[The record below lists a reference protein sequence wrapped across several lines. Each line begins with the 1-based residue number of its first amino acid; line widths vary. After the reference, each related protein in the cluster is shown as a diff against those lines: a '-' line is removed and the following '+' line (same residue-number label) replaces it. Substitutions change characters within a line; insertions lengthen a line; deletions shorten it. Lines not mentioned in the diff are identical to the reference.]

1 MSFNIRNDCDR
12 GTEAWSERIENLV
25 PLVRGDCLK
34 DIAKNEISVE
44 KQLKSDDKH
53 INRLS
58 VSLGFAVEPR

>member
-1 MSFNIRNDCDR
+1 MNHVLNSAR
-12 GTEAWSERIENLV
+12 AKS
-25 PLVRGDCLK
+25 PLSKGDCLK